1 MPKSVFFANA
11 GLIDLDVIRVMGV
24 NVKVKDD
31 PIGHFGTG
39 LKFAI
44 AILLRTGHKMRLVRG
59 GSVYEFT
66 ARNVD
71 IRGREFKRV
80 FMNDEALAFTT
91 ELGCEWEVWQAY
103 RELHSNTF
111 DESGTISDKALKGDT
126 VIIVE
131 GNAMHREYNN
141 RDQIFV
147 NERKPIASIEGL
159 EVYEGSTPYIYYRG
173 VRVGAI
179 TEKFH
184 FTYNINREM
193 GLTEDRTLRSQFDME
208 WELSRLIPKLTH
220 KGVVVELL
228 GGNGCFDQ
236 NLDFT
241 RCASPSKEFCE
252 AAAARYSD
260 QSLAPA
266 ARKLVERDMQNRGD
280 FKDATLSD
288 TSWQKFLGAF
298 THLRALDCTL
308 SPEDVRIVETLG
320 PDVMAIYHREK
331 DQIFLTKSTLDWGL
345 ETVVATLYE
354 EWLHKEYHYQDKTRS
369 LQNFLFQ
376 RLVAMSMGKQ
386 GPEPKKQRPEVPF

>member
-1 MPKSVFFANA
+1 MTVYFANP
-11 GLIDLDVIRVMGV
+11 GEIDLDVIRVMGV
-24 NVKVKDD
+24 NVKVKDN

-44 AILLRTGHKMRLVRG
+44 ATLLRTGHKMTLVRG
-59 GSVYEFT
+59 RCVYEFT
-66 ARNVD
+66 ARDVD

-80 FMNDEALAFTT
+80 FMNEEALAFTT
-91 ELGCEWEVWQAY
+91 ELGREWEVWQAY
-103 RELHSNTF
+103 RELHSNTL
-111 DESGTISDKALKGDT
+111 DESGTISDKPLKGDT
-126 VIIVE
+126 LIIVE
-131 GNAMHREYNN
+131 GDAIQREFNN

-147 NERKPIASIEGL
+147 NERKPIASVDGL

-179 TEKFH
+179 PEKFH
-184 FTYNINREM
+184 FTYNITRQME
-193 GLTEDRTLRSQFDME
+193 LTEDRTLKSQFDME

-220 KGVVVELL
+220 KGVAVELL
-228 GGNGCFDQ
+228 GGTDCFDQ

-252 AAAARYSD
+252 VAAARYSD

-280 FKDATLSD
+280 FKDATLGD
-288 TSWQKFLGAF
+288 LAAQKFLDAF
-298 THLRALDCTL
+298 THLHELDCNL

-320 PDVMAIYHREK
+320 PDVMGIYHREK
-331 DQIFLTKSTLDWGL
+331 GQIFLAKSTLDWGL

-354 EWLHKEYHYQDKTRS
+354 EWLHKDYHYRDKTRA

-376 RLVAMSMGKQ
+376 RLVAMSMGRE
-386 GPEPKKQRPEVPF
+386 GPRPKKQSGEVLF